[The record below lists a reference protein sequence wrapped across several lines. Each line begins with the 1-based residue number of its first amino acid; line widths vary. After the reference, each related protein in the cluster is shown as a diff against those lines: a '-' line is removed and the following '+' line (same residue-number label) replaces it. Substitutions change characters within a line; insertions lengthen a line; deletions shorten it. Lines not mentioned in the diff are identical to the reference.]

1 MNLIKKCNVLHLK
14 FKQYLSTA
22 IYIYNMKHRKKKS
35 LPYQII
41 YQAMLK
47 DSTIDINKSKYVLH
61 QAIYGVTFDIA
72 IKARCVGRLT
82 H

>member
-1 MNLIKKCNVLHLK
+1 
-14 FKQYLSTA
+14 
-22 IYIYNMKHRKKKS
+22 MKHRKKKS